1 MELKQFS
8 HRELKAINNGKLPG
22 FYNGYTPSSQQ
33 IGNWNSALYNYNNAK
48 QSVDLSDYY
57 KRGEYNFSGYKT
69 GDQLVNDTNGFKLN
83 VGKIDIN
90 TGEEKKDDQK
100 LSTSS
105 TQPTDKASMFIGGA
119 ASTIANTINAFTD
132 YAHED
137 DILGA
142 RKTSTGYVGGIPYQ
156 MKTIDRSV
164 LEYHKNGK
172 LPKYAYG
179 KNILN
184 GVTSG
189 ASAGG
194 TFGPYGAIIGAAVGG
209 IAGGIGS
216 MFASDSEAEALSNA
230 QRYTANEN
238 SANLNSAATTRLQID
253 NAKKY
258 GNGDTRIYRFNC
270 GKLPKYDLG
279 KVATAFGQM
288 YGEPNAKVSNGEV
301 IAREIAPGQFSAYRV
316 PGMKNNKD
324 GKLALLGNNDYV
336 ITNKNGASDIAAT
349 GNIEGGINH
358 MISTGKPSYKQGKL
372 PKFEEGWLGNAI
384 PATAGILA
392 GLGQYLD
399 ARNSKVYRPN
409 TYSENPYELEGLS
422 TLAGLRINPYPVMDE
437 LRKSEARTN
446 RAIDIAGG
454 LSGGQR
460 TGARLANLNT
470 TQNNISKL
478 LQNIQQQN
486 NAYKANYAQA
496 AINAGQ
502 ASRQARM
509 AANQWDLDYYSKA
522 HAARNKG
529 MQVGIANMLA
539 QIQQYQANEFK
550 RRQFN
555 DTMDLYRSDQEQR
568 QQHMNWLSSLPT
580 SRITGLGFDSTR
592 RDPMKQLF
600 YYDDKTG
607 QYVPYNG

>member
-1 MELKQFS
+1 MELSKQQKSIDRKFTY
-8 HRELKAINNGKLPG
+8 NTGKLPG
-22 FYNGYTPSSQQ
+22 FENGVLS
-33 IGNWNSALYNYNNAK
+33 
-48 QSVDLSDYY
+48 LSDWLRADPRNYVDAQ
-57 KRGEYNFSGYKT
+57 YNDDPYAKNPKLITTKESYDKT
-69 GDQLVNDTNGFKLN
+69 VEDLNKKAFGQNRSNVNPGD
-83 VGKIDIN
+83 I
-90 TGEEKKDDQK
+90 
-100 LSTSS
+100 
-105 TQPTDKASMFIGGA
+105 IGGA
-119 ASTIANTINAFTD
+119 ASTISNTINAFTD

-137 DILGA
+137 DVLGA

-156 MKTIDRSV
+156 IKTIDKSV
-164 LEYHKNGK
+164 LEYHKDGK

-184 GVTSG
+184 GVASG

-194 TFGPYGAIIGAAVGG
+194 AFGPYGAIIGGVLGG
-209 IAGGIGS
+209 VAGGIGS
-216 MFASDSEAEALSNA
+216 IFASDSEAEDLRNA
-230 QRYTANEN
+230 KIYTQNEN
-238 SANLNSAATTRLQID
+238 SANLNSAVSTRIQID

-258 GNGDTRIYRFNC
+258 GTFGDTRIYRFNS
-270 GKLPKYDLG
+270 GKLPKYDVG

-288 YGEPNAKVSNGEV
+288 FGEPNARVSSGEV

-316 PGMKNNKD
+316 PGFKNNKD
-324 GKLALLGNNDYV
+324 GKLAMLGDNDYV
-336 ITNKNGASDIAAT
+336 ITNKNGSSDIAAT

-358 MISTGKPSYKQGKL
+358 MIATGKPSYKQGKL
-372 PKFEEGWLGNAI
+372 PEHAEGWLGNAI

-399 ARNSKVYRPN
+399 AGNSRVYRPN
-409 TYSENPYELEGLS
+409 TYSENPYEKEGLT
-422 TLAGLRINPYPVMDE
+422 TLAGLRINPYPVIDE

-460 TGARLANLNT
+460 AGARLANLNT

-486 NAYKANYAQA
+486 NAYRANYAQA

-509 AANQWDLDYYSKA
+509 QANQWDLDMYSKA

-529 MQVGIANMLA
+529 MQTGIANMLA

-555 DTMDLYRSDQEQR
+555 DTMDLYRADQKQRNEQNQWIR
-568 QQHMNWLSSLPT
+568 NWYANQPT
-580 SRITGLGFDSTR
+580 RGIGLNPS
-592 RDPMKQLF
+592 
-600 YYDDKTG
+600 YYDPTEPLYRYDTTTKT
-607 QYVPYNG
+607 YVRV